1 MSVNPASSSV
11 SGASVAYIS
20 SPDDALDLSNATQSE
35 LTDKL
40 SEAISAR
47 ITFAGS
53 LIDKLLK
60 INKISNQLQT
70 YGTGSFKPVTADSLS
85 ATPKTTDALKSLFMN
100 NGPSLGSDTADASA
114 TITDLNG
121 LGISINAPKLTPVMI
136 ETKDKKGNLV
146 SKNFAWY
153 SDEQIKSLSIYDGP
167 IKSPLYPG
175 ANERLKIESGLTTV
189 YRSFDQYAKLTPS
202 QEDVNSTISKVT
214 ILAKSLDA
222 EFAAILD
229 KASADSDKLQTVI
242 NENFDTRKSQSQQI
256 NALAAQQKAQ
266 VSELL
271 NKLRVLK
278 LEREANAQKQDN
290 KIGPEVSSI
299 VRNASSRVEGVSRVD
314 ADISS
319 QFTSIADVNA
329 ADQRL
334 QQELTGLAAG
344 PNTNTPDNRIPV

>member
-1 MSVNPASSSV
+1 MSINSASSSV
-11 SGASVAYIS
+11 TAVSLAYIS

-40 SEAISAR
+40 GESISAR
-47 ITFAGS
+47 ITVAGS
-53 LIDKLLK
+53 LINKLLK
-60 INKISNQLQT
+60 INQIANQLQT
-70 YGTGSFKPVTADSLS
+70 YGTGSFKPVTADTLS
-85 ATPKTTDALKSLFMN
+85 ATPKTTQDLKSLFLN
-100 NGPSLGSDTADASA
+100 DGPSLGSDNTDASA
-114 TITDLNG
+114 TISDLNG
-121 LGISINAPKLTPVMI
+121 LGISINSPKLTPVMI

-146 SKNFAWY
+146 SKSFAWY
-153 SDEQIKSLSIYDGP
+153 TDEQIKGFGLADVP
-167 IKSPLYPG
+167 IQSPSYPG
-175 ANERLKIESGLTTV
+175 AYERLKIESGLTSV
-189 YRSFDQYAKLTPS
+189 YRTFDQYAKLTPS
-202 QEDVNSTISKVT
+202 QENVNSTISKVT

-222 EFAAILD
+222 ELAAILD

-242 NENFDTRKSQSQQI
+242 NENSDTRKSQSQQI
-256 NALAAQQKAQ
+256 NALAAQQKEQ

-271 NKLRVLK
+271 KKLRVLK

-290 KIGPEVSSI
+290 KIAPEVSSI

-314 ADISS
+314 AELSS
-319 QFTSIADVNA
+319 QSTSIADVNA